1 MKQTVKKIALLAMS
15 FFVATV
21 AFAQITT
28 SSMSGRVTE
37 ADGSAVIGAT
47 VIAVHTPSG
56 TQYYAIT
63 DNAGNYRMH
72 NMRIGGPY
80 TVTISHM
87 GYADAVYGD
96 ITLRLSENYVQNIVV
111 AEAATTLEAIVI
123 SAGVAN
129 PILTSDKAGTSTN
142 VSARDIAALPTVS
155 RGIQDFTKLTP
166 QASGFSFASR
176 DNRMNNFTVVGAG
189 FNNNFG
195 LSSDLPGG
203 RAEPIS
209 LDAIEEV
216 SVNIAPTDVRQ
227 SNFTGANIAA
237 VTKSG
242 TNTMKGSVYSY
253 YRDQSFIGTQVG
265 KLDLGTQ
272 TNSKTNIY
280 GGTLGGA
287 IIKNKLFFF
296 VNAEYE
302 K

>member
-176 DNRMNNFTVVGAG
+176 DNRMNNFTVDGAG

-195 LSSDLPGG
+195 LSSDLPGVVQS
-203 RAEPIS
+203 PS
-209 LDAIEEV
+209 LWT
-216 SVNIAPTDVRQ
+216 PLR
-227 SNFTGANIAA
+227 
-237 VTKSG
+237 
-242 TNTMKGSVYSY
+242 
-253 YRDQSFIGTQVG
+253 
-265 KLDLGTQ
+265 KLR
-272 TNSKTNIY
+272 
-280 GGTLGGA
+280 
-287 IIKNKLFFF
+287 
-296 VNAEYE
+296 
-302 K
+302 